1 MSAAVGDRLDPASVN
16 ILQQIIELGSE
27 NHDAAVASVVA
38 MAPGT
43 VTVVE
48 QVRFI
53 CIFMYWQTSL
63 LLESCSYL
71 STVILL
77 GSQYIIYTL
86 CYMIIAYELLG
97 LLSCNFVI
105 TFMDTLVTP
114 YNQMIVVCYSILIVS
129 IYEFK
134 GHNIFYSLK
143 KVYFFL
149 WNYSAI
155 MY

>member
-53 CIFMYWQTSL
+53 CIFVYRQTSL
-63 LLESCSYL
+63 LLESCPYL

-86 CYMIIAYELLG
+86 CYMIINYELLG
-97 LLSCNFVI
+97 LLSCYVWYQF
-105 TFMDTLVTP
+105 
-114 YNQMIVVCYSILIVS
+114 Y
-129 IYEFK
+129 
-134 GHNIFYSLK
+134 GHFSNSL
-143 KVYFFL
+143 
-149 WNYSAI
+149 
-155 MY
+155 